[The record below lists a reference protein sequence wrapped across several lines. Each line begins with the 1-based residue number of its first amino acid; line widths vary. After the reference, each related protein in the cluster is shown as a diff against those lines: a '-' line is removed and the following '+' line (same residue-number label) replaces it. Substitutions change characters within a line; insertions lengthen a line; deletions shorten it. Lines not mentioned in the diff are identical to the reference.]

1 MSNRN
6 VREALERAQRLF
18 RERPSAATKSV
29 PANAVW
35 QNGLAC
41 EISGPEGQRVVTDMA
56 KPLGGCDTGPSPGWL
71 LRASLASCTATAIA
85 MRAAVRGIE
94 LRELEVVVH
103 ADTDVR
109 GAVGIDGISLAL
121 SEMRM
126 AVKIGSDGAAE
137 EQLREIVEWAASHS
151 TVAATLHEGRTAA
164 LEVTVA

>member
-1 MSNRN
+1 MSNQN

-18 RERPSAATKSV
+18 RERPSAAAKRV
-29 PANAVW
+29 PAKALW

-85 MRAAVRGIE
+85 MRAAVRGVE
-94 LRELEVVVH
+94 LRELEVVVY

-121 SEMRM
+121 SGMRM
-126 AVKIGSDGAAE
+126 AVRIGSDGAAE

-151 TVAATLHEGRTAA
+151 TVAATLHEGRTVA
-164 LEVTVA
+164 LEVKVA